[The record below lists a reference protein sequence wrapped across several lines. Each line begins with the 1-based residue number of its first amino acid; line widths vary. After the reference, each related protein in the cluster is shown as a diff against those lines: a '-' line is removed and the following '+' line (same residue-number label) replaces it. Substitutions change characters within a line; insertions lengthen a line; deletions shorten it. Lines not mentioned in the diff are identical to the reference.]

1 MDWQP
6 NKAISEVRM
15 ADLTLYLV
23 VCGMLRV
30 WLRSVLSESKCNFP
44 GLSLTTYTT
53 RRQTLFQKNELW
65 EYSWQFNGDTRR
77 IITVLIMIIVVVLVE
92 LWRNRNALKIF
103 EDMVWFKDT
112 STTHRRWRGKVKYSY
127 FIWNNA
133 MMMKMIMMV
142 VLGRIMEEWKC
153 TVTAGA
159 ELPLLCR
166 DASYNPT

>member
-1 MDWQP
+1 M
-6 NKAISEVRM
+6 
-15 ADLTLYLV
+15 LLYIVFVV
-23 VCGMLRV
+23 VCCVFGSAQSCRKV
-30 WLRSVLSESKCNFP
+30 SVTFPALVLPLTQHADKHFSK
-44 GLSLTTYTT
+44 
-53 RRQTLFQKNELW
+53 KIELW